1 MPDQE
6 LRLLPSPR
14 LSQGLGCFS
23 YPWNQILFC
32 LGRQLP
38 RPKVRADL
46 EWPLGVSL
54 GDSVPALSTALSL
67 TPAPLFFMPNLL
79 NRRKG
84 EILDPTVK
92 TLTALL

>member
-6 LRLLPSPR
+6 LRLFPSPHP
-14 LSQGLGCFS
+14 SGGLGCCS
-23 YPWNQILFC
+23 SPWNQILFC

-38 RPKVRADL
+38 RAKVRADL
-46 EWPLGVSL
+46 EWSL
-54 GDSVPALSTALSL
+54 GLSLGESVPALSSALSF
-67 TPAPLFFMPNLL
+67 TPAPASFMPNLL